1 MDKDKDFTPQ
11 NEAGNEEKESS
22 PSANSTDA
30 QGGEPSRTTNSNS
43 SPSDTARPSE
53 SGAGQ
58 GKKDLDGEL
67 KQFKK
72 ECDEYLDGWKRAKAD
87 LINYKRDELKRLEQ
101 VVHFA
106 SEDIMRDMITVLDSF
121 DLALASMKK
130 DDPAEKGVYLIRSKL
145 EKVLKGKGLNK
156 INVEIGDKFDPTYH
170 EAIGVIENESGKSE
184 TIAEELETGY
194 TLHKKVIRAARVK
207 IYK

>member
-1 MDKDKDFTPQ
+1 MDKDKDFAPQ
-11 NEAGNEEKESS
+11 NEARNEEKESS
-22 PSANSTDA
+22 PSANPTDA
-30 QGGEPSRTTNSNS
+30 QGGKPSRTTSSNS

-53 SGAGQ
+53 SRTGR
-58 GKKDLDGEL
+58 GKKDLEGEL
-67 KQFKK
+67 KQLRK
-72 ECDEYLDGWKRAKAD
+72 EHDEYLDGWKRAKAD

-156 INVEIGDKFDPTYH
+156 INVEVGDKFDPTYH

-194 TLHKKVIRAARVK
+194 TLHKKVIRATRVK